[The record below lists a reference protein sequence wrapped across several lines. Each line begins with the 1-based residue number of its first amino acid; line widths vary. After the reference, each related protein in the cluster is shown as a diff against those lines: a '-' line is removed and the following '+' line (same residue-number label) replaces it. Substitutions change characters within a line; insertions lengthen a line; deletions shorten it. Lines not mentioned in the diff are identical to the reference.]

1 MATEFPDDP
10 EVDLGFRDPATEN
23 SIPEGV
29 EEWKPQME
37 LRLDYEPRI
46 SKAHLNNSWWS
57 LRVTI
62 ILFLSAFGG
71 LLSSIFLFERAERPS
86 IFKHWKRDVYQAAKT
101 MDDSGANWDLRLDQ
115 FPAFRIQA
123 VVGGV
128 PMDSQAPDQSL
139 QQSEPFDVAVRLSP
153 SAPLFVSRGDSSEA
167 SEIVASQRIG
177 SESATQTRNTV
188 RTTAE
193 RTRKRQISQ
202 FKRRVARGVAHRAK
216 SIASFWSIWSR
227 HFFLG
232 SGLASASSQRIAA
245 RKSLRRRTKAS
256 LWFPLSWQAVGGQ
269 PMKKPIAARAAIHL
283 PNDAQHRFQRR
294 ESDSSR
300 FRVP

>member
-101 MDDSGANWDLRLDQ
+101 IAAPSATANLDLRLDQ
-115 FPAFRIQA
+115 LRGLQI
-123 VVGGV
+123 GGDG
-128 PMDSQAPDQSL
+128 DSLGGTPVASLAPD
-139 QQSEPFDVAVRLSP
+139 
-153 SAPLFVSRGDSSEA
+153 
-167 SEIVASQRIG
+167 
-177 SESATQTRNTV
+177 ESM
-188 RTTAE
+188 
-193 RTRKRQISQ
+193 
-202 FKRRVARGVAHRAK
+202 F
-216 SIASFWSIWSR
+216 
-227 HFFLG
+227 
-232 SGLASASSQRIAA
+232 
-245 RKSLRRRTKAS
+245 
-256 LWFPLSWQAVGGQ
+256 
-269 PMKKPIAARAAIHL
+269 
-283 PNDAQHRFQRR
+283 
-294 ESDSSR
+294 
-300 FRVP
+300 